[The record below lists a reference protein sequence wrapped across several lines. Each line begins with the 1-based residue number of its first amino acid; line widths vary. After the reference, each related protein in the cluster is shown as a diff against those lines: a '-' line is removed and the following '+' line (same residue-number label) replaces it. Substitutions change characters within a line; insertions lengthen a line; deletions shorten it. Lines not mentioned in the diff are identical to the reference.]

1 MASGPTTQGTGK
13 QIVTSVTSA
22 DLETLTKDVDKINS
36 AAFKLGGFLK
46 VLKNSISEIDDTIV
60 NLDQK
65 FAKVMQT
72 MGVGQ
77 RYSAMIKE
85 NFAKA
90 SPEVILMGGTL
101 DDIVTVQQDLA
112 TSSNKNIL
120 ATKEVIEGMVATQ
133 KVTGIQ
139 SSTLLQNFMDAG
151 YEAEQIT
158 DQMYNVHKIA
168 QNMGVNARAVSSMV
182 VNNLDKL
189 NKFTFEGGV
198 DGLAKMAAKAAMFRI
213 DMGETFN
220 LADRLLSPENAIE
233 TANALQRLGGSASQL
248 ADPLRLMDL
257 AQNNVPEL
265 QNQLTKLVEKYTYFD
280 EKTKTFQIMPGAR
293 REIKAIAGELNISEK
308 SIVNMGVEGAKL
320 KKKLSEINF
329 SGLDFTKEQQEQI
342 ANLSK
347 LNKDNKYEIEFK
359 DNTGTTIKKTLDDLK
374 GSEGEIKEFLN
385 KQSEETGKSNEEKM
399 ISLAKEQLGKADQM
413 IAKID
418 AFRNAI
424 PMAVAGS
431 QVGEKYLET
440 AFNTIATKTDATIK
454 NVNLNNNELA
464 KALNNST
471 QSIDNLIKGIAE
483 GDFSK
488 VIGGLKGLGPEIGKV
503 VGESILGPQLQT
515 LQEIAKQ
522 FPVLGTAL
530 KEIGIT
536 EENLTKA
543 IDKFTGVLEGTGAK
557 DFIWRP
563 GEGISKFAENDLVI
577 AGTGLM
583 SKSQPMPVNETI
595 TNNTNTAVTSETKV
609 GGEVTFKVS
618 LDTNG
623 NLGNLGMNE
632 ATVLGNRIAD
642 AIKNSPDL
650 QNKIKAALEF
660 SKQV

>member
-1 MASGPTTQGTGK
+1 
-13 QIVTSVTSA
+13 
-22 DLETLTKDVDKINS
+22 
-36 AAFKLGGFLK
+36 
-46 VLKNSISEIDDTIV
+46 
-60 NLDQK
+60 
-65 FAKVMQT
+65 
-72 MGVGQ
+72 
-77 RYSAMIKE
+77 
-85 NFAKA
+85 
-90 SPEVILMGGTL
+90 
-101 DDIVTVQQDLA
+101 
-112 TSSNKNIL
+112 
-120 ATKEVIEGMVATQ
+120 
-133 KVTGIQ
+133 
-139 SSTLLQNFMDAG
+139 
-151 YEAEQIT
+151 
-158 DQMYNVHKIA
+158 
-168 QNMGVNARAVSSMV
+168 
-182 VNNLDKL
+182 
-189 NKFTFEGGV
+189 
-198 DGLAKMAAKAAMFRI
+198 
-213 DMGETFN
+213 
-220 LADRLLSPENAIE
+220 
-233 TANALQRLGGSASQL
+233 
-248 ADPLRLMDL
+248 MDL

-374 GSEGEIKEFLN
+374 GSEGEIKEFLDN
-385 KQSEETGKSNEEKM
+385 QSTETGESNEEKM

-418 AFRNAI
+418 AFKNAI

-440 AFNTIATKTDATIK
+440 AYNTIATKTDETIK
-454 NVNLNNNELA
+454 NVNLNNKELA

-488 VIGGLKGLGPEIGKV
+488 VIGGLKGLGPEITKV

-530 KEIGIT
+530 DKIGIT

-650 QNKIKAALEF
+650 QNKIKTALEF
-660 SKQV
+660 SKQA